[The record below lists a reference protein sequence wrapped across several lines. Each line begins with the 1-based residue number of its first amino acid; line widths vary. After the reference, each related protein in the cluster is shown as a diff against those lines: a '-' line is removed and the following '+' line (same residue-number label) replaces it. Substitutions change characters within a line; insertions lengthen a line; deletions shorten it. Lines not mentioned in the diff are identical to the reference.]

1 MLLLR
6 LSGQLLLRFAERQF
20 WALLFQLPPRF
31 TRFEP
36 GRSSPL
42 RCGEPRSPQDQNK
55 KIGTVSGARKDRSK
69 KWDCLRRTQR
79 LRALYTIP
87 NRAGGCPNFL
97 RAERKE
103 PKKAG
108 QFPAHAKTWSVV
120 HNPKSRRRLSQFF
133 AGILGKTEKKTVPA
147 YGDCQVPSVVCN
159 PKSRRRLSQFFAGIA

>member
-42 RCGEPRSPQDQNK
+42 RCGEPRSPQDQS
-55 KIGTVSGARKDRSK
+55 KIMGLPPAHAKTVAKNGTASGARKDLERCTQSQIAPEAVPIFCGQSVKNRK
-69 KWDCLRRTQR
+69 KRDSSRRTQR
-79 LRALYTIP
+79 LGALYTIP

-97 RAERKE
+97 RAYWAR
-103 PKKAG
+103 PKKRLYLPTEIVKSQALYVIPNRAG
-108 QFPAHAKTWSVV
+108 GCPNFLRA
-120 HNPKSRRRLSQFF
+120 
-133 AGILGKTEKKTVPA
+133 
-147 YGDCQVPSVVCN
+147 
-159 PKSRRRLSQFFAGIA
+159 